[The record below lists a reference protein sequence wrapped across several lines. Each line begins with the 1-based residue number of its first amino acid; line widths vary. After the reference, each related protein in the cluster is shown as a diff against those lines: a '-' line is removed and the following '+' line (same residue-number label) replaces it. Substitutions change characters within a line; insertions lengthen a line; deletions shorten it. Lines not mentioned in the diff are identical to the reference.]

1 MLYGGGSAAGPLLD
15 EIWTLA
21 ANRWRRWTLP

>member
-1 MLYGGGSAAGPLLD
+1 MLYVGGSAGGPLLD
-15 EIWTLA
+15 EIWIRT